1 MFRGLDISRSEM
13 QDIADAAPKAVEAFS
28 LLYKSYRQAR
38 GNETEISSLHV
49 ERNTTAMDAIFP
61 VDEVRDFI
69 HEHKNYFPEL
79 DEAAEALHAELNLN
93 RDDSFVVL
101 ATRLDTNHNVRVRI
115 MPQDVMP
122 ETLRYYDM
130 HRRQLQLSE
139 MLNYSTRVFQL
150 ALQLGFLERGA
161 EIGRLVEA
169 HPFRTPEAIQ
179 LARITLANYF
189 AGALLMPYSRFLG
202 DAKILKY
209 DMEHLGRR
217 YGTSFEQVCHRLTTL
232 QRSGARGIPFF
243 FIRMDKAGNVSK
255 RFSAGRFHFSRFG
268 GTCPLWNVHDTFSTP
283 GRIFTQIIQMPDNT
297 TYFSVART
305 VTRVGALYGQPDQ
318 QLAIGIGCDISHAR
332 ELVYVKGHD
341 LENLEFTPVGT
352 NCRLCDRPACPQRAH
367 PPVSS
372 KVVMDERFR
381 GLSAFGFIQE

>member
-1 MFRGLDISRSEM
+1 
-13 QDIADAAPKAVEAFS
+13 
-28 LLYKSYRQAR
+28 
-38 GNETEISSLHV
+38 
-49 ERNTTAMDAIFP
+49 
-61 VDEVRDFI
+61 
-69 HEHKNYFPEL
+69 
-79 DEAAEALHAELNLN
+79 
-93 RDDSFVVL
+93 
-101 ATRLDTNHNVRVRI
+101 
-115 MPQDVMP
+115 
-122 ETLRYYDM
+122 
-130 HRRQLQLSE
+130 
-139 MLNYSTRVFQL
+139 
-150 ALQLGFLERGA
+150 
-161 EIGRLVEA
+161 
-169 HPFRTPEAIQ
+169 
-179 LARITLANYF
+179 
-189 AGALLMPYSRFLG
+189 
-202 DAKILKY
+202 
-209 DMEHLGRR
+209 
-217 YGTSFEQVCHRLTTL
+217 
-232 QRSGARGIPFF
+232 
-243 FIRMDKAGNVSK
+243 MDKAGNVSK